1 MIRTTDTMNH
11 SERYNA
17 PMVELYSQSTT
28 RRIAVLISGRGSN
41 MLALVEAWR
50 DGRIPGADFALVLS
64 DRAAAPGIER
74 AREHGIHTIIEE
86 RGTSTRLDHERRI
99 LEHLRAHRIDLICL
113 AGFTRLLSPAFIA
126 EFRDSILNI
135 HPSLLP
141 AFPGLDAQRQAI
153 DYGVRISGC
162 TVHFVDETLDGG
174 AIIDQRHVPV
184 LDDDTEETLA
194 ARILVQEHKLYPEA
208 LARII
213 SGDYR
218 IEGRRVLH
226 GSTQS

>member
-1 MIRTTDTMNH
+1 MIERDTRTIK
-11 SERYNA
+11 
-17 PMVELYSQSTT
+17 
-28 RRIAVLISGRGSN
+28 RIAVLISGRGSN
-41 MLALVEAWR
+41 MSALVEAWR
-50 DGRIPGADFALVLS
+50 QGRIPGADFALVLS
-64 DRAAAPGIER
+64 DRAAAQGIER
-74 AREHGIHTIIEE
+74 AREQGLHTVVEE
-86 RGTSTRLDHERRI
+86 RGTFTRLEHERRI

-113 AGFTRLLSPAFIA
+113 AGFMRLLSPAFIA
-126 EFRDSILNI
+126 EFKDLILNI

-194 ARILVQEHKLYPEA
+194 ARILVEEHKLYPEA
-208 LARII
+208 LARVVGGAYKI
-213 SGDYR
+213 D
-218 IEGRRVLH
+218 GRRVINQKSATVRATFLRRR
-226 GSTQS
+226 